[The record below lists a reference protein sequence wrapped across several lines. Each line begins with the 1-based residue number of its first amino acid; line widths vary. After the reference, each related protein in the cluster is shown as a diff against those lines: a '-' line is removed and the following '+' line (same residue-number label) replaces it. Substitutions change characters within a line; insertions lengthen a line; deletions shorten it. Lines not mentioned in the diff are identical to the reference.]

1 MNIDITSDGS
11 RAILALEGKLTV
23 QTAPDLEA
31 AVMSLDPSLS
41 DIDIDLSAVDYV
53 SSAGLRVFVKSTK
66 LAEHRGG
73 TLRLLHPI
81 DDVVEVLEMTGLYD
95 VLVVVR

>member
-1 MNIDITSDGS
+1 MNIDITSGD
-11 RAILALEGKLTV
+11 AKATLVLEGKITV

-31 AVMSLDPSLS
+31 AVESLDATMA

-53 SSAGLRVFVKSTK
+53 SSAGLRVFVTSSK
-66 LAEHRGG
+66 LAERRGG
-73 TLRLLHPI
+73 TLRLLHPV
-81 DDVVEVLEMTGLYD
+81 DEVVEVLEMTGLYE

>member
-1 MNIDITSDGS
+1 MNINITSDGTK
-11 RAILALEGKLTV
+11 ATLAVEGKLTV

-31 AVMSLDPSLS
+31 AVMALDTSLR

-53 SSAGLRVFVKSTK
+53 SSAGLRVFVTSSK

-81 DDVVEVLEMTGLYD
+81 DVVVEVLEMTGLYD